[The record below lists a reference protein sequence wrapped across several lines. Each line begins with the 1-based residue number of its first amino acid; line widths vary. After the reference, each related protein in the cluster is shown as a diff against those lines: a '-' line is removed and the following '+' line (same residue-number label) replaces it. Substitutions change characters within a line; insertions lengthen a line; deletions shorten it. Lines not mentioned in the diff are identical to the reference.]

1 MPTVMIAEDDLLVAD
16 MLEEVLTNSGY
27 DVCGIA
33 NTVDKAVELGERH
46 KPDLAILDIR
56 LAQGG
61 LGTDIPARL
70 KDQGR
75 MGVLYASGHAGQMEL
90 TKTHGDALLVKP
102 YRAEDAVRA
111 LRVVESIVSADA
123 GSAHFPRGFSLLGL
137 PSKTD
142 KAADAELTRQIN
154 QLRQQQTELAGF
166 GTFAL
171 GEHDLDNVFVEAA
184 RISAEC
190 LGAPYAT
197 IYRYR
202 PEENNLLAAAGYG
215 WSRGVIGRVVSPADG
230 SSPHGRAF
238 VDRGPVVCG
247 DLAMNETF
255 VRSPHYTAH
264 GIVST
269 VDVVIRNHYQPGR
282 WPYGV
287 LEVDSPVRN
296 TFNAYDIDFLTGLA
310 NIVAHTIDTAR
321 REAALN
327 DAADRL
333 RDMDEDKASFLGA
346 KNGPLGQKNELLK
359 RLMDHVSWTA
369 WFRSDHG

>member
-1 MPTVMIAEDDLLVAD
+1 
-16 MLEEVLTNSGY
+16 
-27 DVCGIA
+27 
-33 NTVDKAVELGERH
+33 
-46 KPDLAILDIR
+46 
-56 LAQGG
+56 
-61 LGTDIPARL
+61 
-70 KDQGR
+70 
-75 MGVLYASGHAGQMEL
+75 
-90 TKTHGDALLVKP
+90 
-102 YRAEDAVRA
+102 
-111 LRVVESIVSADA
+111 
-123 GSAHFPRGFSLLGL
+123 
-137 PSKTD
+137 
-142 KAADAELTRQIN
+142 
-154 QLRQQQTELAGF
+154 
-166 GTFAL
+166 
-171 GEHDLDNVFVEAA
+171 
-184 RISAEC
+184 
-190 LGAPYAT
+190 
-197 IYRYR
+197 
-202 PEENNLLAAAGYG
+202 
-215 WSRGVIGRVVSPADG
+215 
-230 SSPHGRAF
+230 
-238 VDRGPVVCG
+238 
-247 DLAMNETF
+247 MNETF

-269 VDVVIRNHYQPGR
+269 VDVVIRNHCQPGR